1 MNRKV
6 LYEVDDVSIKDSV
19 VFVDFW
25 NEERLIKGYL
35 DQVDDGALD
44 VICLVEGIDINVVLE
59 NDFCS
64 LLCRYI
70 LESEW

>member
-59 NDFCS
+59 DDFCS